1 MFNGFTQTEISTE
14 DFNKIK
20 ELQKVCRGDILTMT
34 SLAKSGHPGGSMSS
48 LEMFLTIY
56 GFAKVFPK
64 DPFNDERDR
73 IFVSHGHTSP
83 GVYSVLGRL
92 GFFDIDE
99 AIAGFRKA
107 GSIFEGHITRG
118 IPGVE
123 WTSGNLGQGLSAG
136 VGSALALK
144 IKNKSNNV
152 FVLMGDA
159 EQNKGQVSEARRL
172 AVKYSLD
179 NLVVI
184 IDYNDAQISGKAHDV
199 MQVNIEEDYLADGW
213 NVINTE
219 GHDVKLLYN
228 AIRRALKADMPT
240 VIIAKTL
247 IGKGVSFME
256 NQYKYHGKPLNEEEY
271 EKAFKELG
279 LENKFNYYKQLRE
292 KIPNKKVRATPPK
305 INITLPKIPDRTVYD
320 TSKLVGNRNAFGN
333 ALFDIAKNSDT
344 PFIVYDCDLAS
355 SVKTDKFWKEKS
367 NWFIQAGV
375 QEHNVATCAG
385 TSSVEGLVTVYS
397 DFGAFG
403 LDEVFNQQRLND
415 INHTNVKTFLTHC
428 GIDVG
433 EDAKTHQEINYINLT
448 RAFYYTKLI
457 VPADGNQTDAVTR
470 HVIGQEGNFVVV
482 MGRSNLPII
491 TDENGKIFYDENYKF
506 VYGKA
511 DILRKGSKVA
521 IVSYGTTVKDAL
533 DAHDILSEKGV
544 KPTVINIPT
553 PLEIDPEII
562 KELSNYEVIVTVE
575 DHNINGGIGSILQEK
590 LFENGVS
597 VRKFI
602 KLGLSDYSYSANA
615 KVLYSLEE
623 MNGEAISKHVM
634 ESL

>member
-1 MFNGFTQTEISTE
+1 MFDGFLKDIITKE
-14 DFNKIK
+14 DSNKVN
-20 ELQKVCRGDILTMT
+20 ELGKVCRGDILTMT

-48 LEMFLTIY
+48 LEIFLTVY
-56 GFAKVFPK
+56 GFAKLFPK

-92 GFFDIDE
+92 GFFNIDE

-144 IKNKSNNV
+144 IKNKKNRV

-159 EQNKGQVSEARRL
+159 EQNKGQVAEARRL

-179 NLVVI
+179 NLVVV

-213 NVINTE
+213 NVISTE
-219 GHDVKLLYN
+219 GHDVRLLYS
-228 AIRRALKADMPT
+228 AIKRAIEASIPT
-240 VIIAKTL
+240 VVIAKTV

-279 LENKFNYYKQLRE
+279 LENKFNYYKELRS
-292 KIPNKKVRATPPK
+292 KIEPKKVRATSPK
-305 INITLPKIPDRTVYD
+305 INLQLPKIPKRIVYD
-320 TSKLVGNRNAFGN
+320 ASKLVGNRNAFGA
-333 ALFDIAKNSDT
+333 ALLDIAKNSDV
-344 PFIVYDCDLAS
+344 PMMVYDCDLAS
-355 SVKTDKFWKEKS
+355 SVKTDKFWANKAD
-367 NWFIQAGV
+367 WFIQAGV
-375 QEHNVATCAG
+375 QEHNVATAAG
-385 TSSVEGLVTVYS
+385 VSSVEGLATIYS

-415 INHTNVKTFLTHC
+415 INHANLKTFLTHC

-433 EDAKTHQEINYINLT
+433 EDAKTHQEINYINLS
-448 RAFYYTKLI
+448 RSFYYTKLI
-457 VPADGNQTDAVTR
+457 VPADGNQTDAITR
-470 HVIGQEGNFVVV
+470 YVIENEGNFIVV
-482 MGRSNLPII
+482 MGRSNLPVI
-491 TDENGKIFYDENYKF
+491 TDEDGNIFYDENYKF

-511 DILRKGSKVA
+511 DILRKGSKAA
-521 IVSYGTTVKDAL
+521 IISYGTTVKDAL
-533 DAHDILSEKGV
+533 DAHKILSDKGV
-544 KPTVINIPT
+544 NVTVINMSTPT
-553 PLEIDPEII
+553 EIDMEVL
-562 KELSNYEVIVTVE
+562 KSLKDYEVVVTVE
-575 DHNINGGIGSILQEK
+575 DHNVNGGIGSILQEK
-590 LFENGVS
+590 MFENDI
-597 VRKFI
+597 RIKKFI
-602 KLGLSDYSYSANA
+602 KLGLRDYSYSADA
-615 KVLYSLEE
+615 KTLYSLEE
-623 MNGEAISKHVM
+623 MNGEAISAKIM
-634 ESL
+634 ENL